1 MKYFQ
6 EKRPGLYVLSA
17 GSLLGL
23 SLAKPRSYPV
33 GKVEFLDIEP
43 MTFKEFLMADS
54 ETVGLANF
62 LNECSEIKQIPDI
75 IFDAVPA
82 ERSSTQTKNKLRN
95 VEYSEDSLR
104 SSIQTLYDT
113 ILEQKAAYDS
123 AATAMQSAQLTW
135 NAAQLQWQNGSLSQL
150 GYLQQEL
157 AYLQAQSGFTCA
169 DLALQQAM
177 QNYDWAVKGVTV
189 SAE

>member
-1 MKYFQ
+1 
-6 EKRPGLYVLSA
+6 
-17 GSLLGL
+17 
-23 SLAKPRSYPV
+23 
-33 GKVEFLDIEP
+33 
-43 MTFKEFLMADS
+43 
-54 ETVGLANF
+54 
-62 LNECSEIKQIPDI
+62 
-75 IFDAVPA
+75 
-82 ERSSTQTKNKLRN
+82 
-95 VEYSEDSLR
+95 
-104 SSIQTLYDT
+104 
-113 ILEQKAAYDS
+113 
-123 AATAMQSAQLTW
+123 MQSAQLTW